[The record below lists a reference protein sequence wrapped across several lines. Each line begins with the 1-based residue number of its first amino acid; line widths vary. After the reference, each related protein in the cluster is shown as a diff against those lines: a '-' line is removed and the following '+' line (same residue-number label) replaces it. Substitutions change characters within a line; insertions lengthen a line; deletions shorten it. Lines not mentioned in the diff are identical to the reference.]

1 MSAIDNV
8 VDTATTEPWMTEL
21 WMWADKFEIPEK
33 DLPRNKDDLLAIINL
48 DISYKGLTELPDSI
62 GQLSNLESLNISGN
76 QLITL
81 PECIVR
87 LKKLVCFIID
97 EGGSTHSANKL
108 INLSTEVTDFLRVLG
123 EGCRGWSDPIKSTKP
138 SNSIQK
144 YIQRQIVS
152 NKRQIIITENI
163 DREALQSVIDWA
175 ESCDLSVYSIPR
187 DIDELAN
194 KTYISI
200 DSYTQPIPKAIGCLT
215 QLRHLSLCESM
226 SLGDNNCQADDR
238 LPDTITNLVN
248 LEELRLTCND
258 SDFILT
264 NLNELKS
271 LKTLEIR
278 FHDVSTVPKVL
289 VEMSCDIKLHLSSKQ
304 DKLPDN
310 LTDIRCLTELF
321 IDDDRLTVLPDSIGA
336 LTQLQSLGLSCNSL
350 THLPETIIGLEQLT
364 ELTVWSESL
373 TVLPDAIS
381 KLTSLKELQL
391 DCRHLTYLPN
401 SLECLKNLHE
411 LTIRSEHLSKLPN
424 DIAELTGL
432 KELHMAC
439 PSMKTLPSSIDRLQN
454 IKTLL
459 INFDNDGHV
468 ESYQGSRG
476 EASILSGQVTTLPES
491 IGNLPNLEILKI
503 RSTYL
508 DKLPDNI
515 GSLKTLKELTI
526 TSHHLKQ
533 LPQTIGGLTSLTEL
547 TLNCESLECLPETLG
562 QLIRLEKLTIASD
575 EIKQLPETIGDL
587 TSLTELTLN
596 CEGLE
601 CLPESLGQ
609 LIRLDDLTIAS
620 DEIKQLPKTI
630 GDLTSLTKLTL
641 SCEGIDCLPEALGK
655 LVRLEWLSVTS
666 NKTKQFPKSLVN
678 LTHLRSLHIPV
689 QLVGLLPPI
698 VIEKYRNQEL
708 RLCGLPWTAL
718 YTPLAGD
725 YRLSNYGFFLVDD
738 GWDEKALIDLKYKT
752 GVSLLFGLQTSDK
765 SIDEFDVID
774 GIIICQPA
782 EVEQVIGVFKSVL
795 ERTGLVGIS
804 IDDFEMGCLSG
815 KYARFIQA
823 NAMGEFD
830 SDRAI
835 EQIIS
840 QIPKGLSINS
850 MMFEVK
856 SNCSISLKK
865 FEVIVTAIESRAVVD
880 APVFYGTEIIDK
892 PKYCWMGA
900 IYVAS

>member
-1 MSAIDNV
+1 MT
-8 VDTATTEPWMTEL
+8 DTSTIEPWMTEL
-21 WMWADKFEIPEK
+21 WAWADKFEISEEK
-33 DLPRNKDDLLAIINL
+33 LPRNKEDLLEITDLNIGSNQ
-48 DISYKGLTELPDSI
+48 LTYLPDSI
-62 GQLSNLESLNISGN
+62 GQLSNLELLNISGN
-76 QLITL
+76 QLTTL

-87 LKKLVCFIID
+87 LKKLVCLIID
-97 EGGSTHSANKL
+97 EGSSTHSANKL
-108 INLSTEVTDFLRVLG
+108 INLPTEVTDFLRGLG
-123 EGCRGWSDPIKSTKP
+123 DGCRGWNDPIKSTKP
-138 SNSIQK
+138 SNSIQE
-144 YIQRQIVS
+144 YIQRNRVS
-152 NKRQIIITENI
+152 NKRQTVITENI
-163 DREALQSVIDWA
+163 DREGLQTVIDWA
-175 ESCDLSVYSIPR
+175 ESCDLSIYEIPR
-187 DIDELAN
+187 DIGELAN

-200 DSYTQPIPKAIGCLT
+200 SEYTQPIPKAIGCLT
-215 QLRHLSLCESM
+215 QLRRLSLRESM

-258 SDFILT
+258 SDFIPT

-278 FHDVSTVPKVL
+278 FHDVSAIPKVL

-391 DCRHLTYLPN
+391 DCKHLTYLPN

-411 LTIRSEHLSKLPN
+411 LNIRSEHLSKLPN

-454 IKTLL
+454 LKTLL

-476 EASILSGQVTTLPES
+476 EASTLSGQVTTLPES
-491 IGNLPNLEILKI
+491 TGNLPSLEKLKI
-503 RSTYL
+503 RSAYL

-533 LPQTIGGLTSLTEL
+533 LPQTIGGLTSLTQL
-547 TLNCESLECLPETLG
+547 TLNCESLECLPEALG
-562 QLIRLEKLTIASD
+562 QLIQLEKLTIISD
-575 EIKQLPETIGDL
+575 KIKKLPQTIGDL

-609 LIRLDDLTIAS
+609 LIRLDALTIAS
-620 DEIKQLPKTI
+620 NEIKQLPKII
-630 GDLTSLTKLTL
+630 GDLTGLTKLTL

-655 LVRLEWLSVTS
+655 LVQLEGLSINS

-678 LTHLRSLHIPV
+678 LTHLRSLRIPV
-689 QLVGLLPPI
+689 QLIGLLPLS
-698 VIEKYRNQEL
+698 VIERYRNQEL
-708 RLCGLPWTAL
+708 RLWGLPWTAL

-725 YRLSNYGFFLVDD
+725 YSLSNYGFFLVDD
-738 GWDEKALIDLKYKT
+738 GWDEKALIDLKHKT
-752 GVSLLFGLQTSDK
+752 GVSLLFGLQTTDK
-765 SIDEFDVID
+765 GIDELGVID

-840 QIPKGLSINS
+840 QIPKGLSISS
-850 MMFEVK
+850 MMFEVE
-856 SNCSISLKK
+856 SNRHISFEE
-865 FEVIVTAIESRAVVD
+865 FEVIETAIESRTAVD
-880 APVFYGTEIIDK
+880 ATVFYSSEIIDK

-900 IYVAS
+900 IYAAS